1 MTHVLWRGTWG
12 TRIRI
17 VSGLVLMLYV
27 TLHLLNIASVLVSPD
42 FAEAFQNVRLTVTRS
57 AAGGIVIGLAMVLH
71 LVLSLAKLVRQ
82 RSLRMP
88 FVDYLQI
95 GFGLAIPLL
104 LSSHMIYAGVAHQMF
119 GVNTQIGYVTT
130 LIWGRSD
137 GWLQATLVV
146 IVWTHGCIG
155 MHMWLKGTAW
165 WRRNLGWM
173 VALGVM
179 IPTLALL
186 GYVTAARA
194 ISGLLYDER
203 AELLAKRVWNWPGP
217 AEFSQLARIDTRT
230 DQIILAA
237 LAVLLLVVLGRQ
249 VVAALR
255 KPIRVT
261 YVDGP
266 SVRAPRGQ
274 TVLETSRS
282 AGVPHTS
289 LCGGRGRCTTCRVV
303 LEDGH
308 DNVPPPSDAET
319 RSLAAVGASGNARLA
334 CQMRP
339 TGPVTVYR
347 VFAPDGSRRRAH
359 ASHGHEARLAILF
372 LDMRG
377 FTARTDGQLPY
388 DVVFLLNR
396 FFDQIVPPINA
407 AGGTVDK
414 YMGDGLIA
422 LFETDSPAR
431 SARAALRAVEGI
443 GQALGTFNDTL
454 SREGSP
460 PVAIGVGVHLG
471 NVVLGEIG
479 AAGQAPRTLIGDAVN
494 TASRLEAETKA
505 HTVEALISED
515 ALSAAGLPVA
525 RTEMLSLRLRGREE
539 PLAALAV
546 QRAAELPDILARLG
560 HSVPAE

>member
-1 MTHVLWRGTWG
+1 MTHVLWRGTWA

-27 TLHLLNIASVLVSPD
+27 TLHLLNIASVLISPD
-42 FAEAFQNVRLTVTRS
+42 FAEIFQDVRLYVTRS
-57 AAGGIVIGLAMVLH
+57 IAGGVVVGSALLAH
-71 LVLSLAKLVRQ
+71 LILSLAKLVRQ

-88 FVDYLQI
+88 LVDYLQI
-95 GFGLAIPLL
+95 AFGLAIPLL
-104 LSSHMIYAGVAHQMF
+104 LSSHFIYTSVAFQQF
-119 GVNTQIGYVTT
+119 GVETQIGYVTT
-130 LIWGRSD
+130 LIWGRAD
-137 GWLQATLVV
+137 GWMQAALVLVV
-146 IVWTHGCIG
+146 WVHGSIG
-155 MHMWLKGTAW
+155 MHMWLKGTEW
-165 WRRNLGWM
+165 WRRNVGWM
-173 VALGVM
+173 VALAVL

-194 ISGLLYDER
+194 ISGLLYDSR

-217 AEFSQLARIDTRT
+217 AEFTQLGRIDAQT
-230 DQIILAA
+230 DQIIWAVLAA
-237 LAVLLLVVLGRQ
+237 FFLLVVGRQ
-249 VVAALR
+249 AVAALR

-266 SVRAPRGQ
+266 TVRAPRGQ
-274 TVLETSRS
+274 TVLETSRG

-303 LEDGH
+303 LEEGH
-308 DNVPPPSDAET
+308 DNVPPPSAAET
-319 RSLAAVGASGNARLA
+319 RSLTAVGASGNARLA

-347 VFAPDGSRRRAH
+347 VFAPDGSRKRAH

-396 FFDQIVPPINA
+396 FFDQIVPPLNK

-414 YMGDGLIA
+414 YMGDGLMA
-422 LFETDSPAR
+422 LFEDDSPAR
-431 SARAALRAVEGI
+431 SARAALQAVEGI
-443 GQALGTFNDTL
+443 GRALRDFNETL
-454 SREGSP
+454 EREGSP

-494 TASRLEAETKA
+494 TASRLEAETKV
-505 HTVEALISED
+505 HGVEALISED
-515 ALSAAGLPVA
+515 VLAAAGLPVSHP
-525 RTEMLSLRLRGREE
+525 EMLSLHLRGREE
-539 PLAALAV
+539 PLDALAV
-546 QRAAELPDILARLG
+546 PQAADLQAVLGRLG
-560 HSVPAE
+560 HVVPAQ

>member
-1 MTHVLWRGTWG
+1 MANVLWRGSWA
-12 TRIRI
+12 TRVRI

-27 TLHLLNIASVLVSPD
+27 ALHLLNIAAVLISPD
-42 FAEAFQNVRLTVTRS
+42 FAEAYQNVRLFITRS
-57 AAGGIVIGLAMVLH
+57 APGGIVMTLAIGAH
-71 LVLSLAKLVRQ
+71 LVLSLTKLVRQ

-88 FVDYLQI
+88 FADYVQI
-95 GFGLAIPLL
+95 AFGLAIPIL
-104 LSSHMIYAGVAHQMF
+104 LSSHVIYAGVAHQLF
-119 GVNTQIGYVTT
+119 EVNTQIGYVTT
-130 LIWGRSD
+130 LIWGRTD
-137 GWLQATLVV
+137 GWLQAALVV
-146 IVWTHGCIG
+146 VVWTHGCIG
-155 MHMWLKGTAW
+155 LHMWLKGTDW
-165 WRRNLGWM
+165 WQRNVGWM
-173 VALGVM
+173 VALGVL

-194 ISGLLYDER
+194 ISGLLTDSR
-203 AELLAKRVWNWPGP
+203 AELLAKRVWNWPLP
-217 AEFSQLARIDTRT
+217 PEFTQLARIDSQV
-230 DQIILAA
+230 DQVIWVTLAGFA
-237 LAVLLLVVLGRQ
+237 LLVLGRQ
-249 VVAALR
+249 VLAVLR
-255 KPIRVT
+255 SPIRVT

-266 SVRAPRGQ
+266 TVRAPRGQ

-282 AGVPHTS
+282 TGVPHTA

-303 LEDGH
+303 LEEGN
-308 DNVPPPSDAET
+308 DNVPPPSSAET
-319 RSLAAVGASGNARLA
+319 RSLNAVGAGGGTRLA

-339 TGPVTVYR
+339 SGPVTVYR
-347 VFAPDGSRRRAH
+347 VFAEDGSRKRAH
-359 ASHGHEARLAILF
+359 ASQGEEARLAILF

-414 YMGDGLIA
+414 YMGDGLMA
-422 LFETDSPAR
+422 VFEQDSPAA

-443 GQALGTFNDTL
+443 GRALDAFNTTL
-454 SREGSP
+454 DREGSP
-460 PVAIGVGVHLG
+460 PVAIGVGIHLG

-505 HTVEALISED
+505 QSVEALISDD

-525 RTEMLSLRLRGREE
+525 RTEMLSLQLRGREE
-539 PLAALAV
+539 PLDALAV
-546 QRAAELPDILARLG
+546 PKAADLQAVLKRLG
-560 HSVPAE
+560 HAVPAA